1 MTFGNDKT
9 VDITF
14 FDSKKWLHCRTKEK
28 KFKMKSTFIL
38 LFTIF
43 LMQNVHSTQMSLEE
57 VNDTELVKLIN
68 QEQYVVVLFS
78 KKKKFLSR
86 ILFYFLVMTF
96 IIFFLTNSFKKVT
109 TMEKVMIWKLN

>member
-1 MTFGNDKT
+1 
-9 VDITF
+9 
-14 FDSKKWLHCRTKEK
+14 
-28 KFKMKSTFIL
+28 MKSTFIL

-78 KKKKFLSR
+78 KKKK
-86 ILFYFLVMTF
+86 
-96 IIFFLTNSFKKVT
+96 
-109 TMEKVMIWKLN
+109 

>member
-1 MTFGNDKT
+1 M
-9 VDITF
+9 
-14 FDSKKWLHCRTKEK
+14 H
-28 KFKMKSTFIL
+28 
-38 LFTIF
+38 
-43 LMQNVHSTQMSLEE
+43 NVHSTQMSLEE

>member
-1 MTFGNDKT
+1 M
-9 VDITF
+9 
-14 FDSKKWLHCRTKEK
+14 H
-28 KFKMKSTFIL
+28 
-38 LFTIF
+38 
-43 LMQNVHSTQMSLEE
+43 NVHSTQMSLEE

-78 KKKKFLSR
+78 KKKKFLSW

>member
-1 MTFGNDKT
+1 MVTIKLLTSHFLTAKSGC
-9 VDITF
+9 IAEL
-14 FDSKKWLHCRTKEK
+14 KKKI
-28 KFKMKSTFIL
+28 KMKSTFIL

-43 LMQNVHSTQMSLEE
+43 LMHNVHSTQMSLEE

-96 IIFFLTNSFKKVT
+96 IIFFF
-109 TMEKVMIWKLN
+109 

>member
-9 VDITF
+9 VDITY

-28 KFKMKSTFIL
+28 KIKMKSTFIL

-43 LMQNVHSTQMSLEE
+43 LMHNVHSTQMSLEE

-78 KKKKFLSR
+78 KKKNKFFLVG
-86 ILFYFLVMTF
+86 FYF
-96 IIFFLTNSFKKVT
+96 IF
-109 TMEKVMIWKLN
+109 

>member
-1 MTFGNDKT
+1 M
-9 VDITF
+9 
-14 FDSKKWLHCRTKEK
+14 H
-28 KFKMKSTFIL
+28 
-38 LFTIF
+38 
-43 LMQNVHSTQMSLEE
+43 NVHSTQMSLEE

-96 IIFFLTNSFKKVT
+96 IICFLTNSFKKVT